1 MSSRQEKLFILN
13 ISYIDKSIL
22 EPWMNNEDNVKI
34 EIILIEWMFKL
45 QDWIFNKLSDLIHNI
60 LC

>member
-1 MSSRQEKLFILN
+1 
-13 ISYIDKSIL
+13 
-22 EPWMNNEDNVKI
+22 MNNEDNVKI